1 MAGKKVRA
9 LATSFRAW
17 PKIPYAITRGFNTFR
32 KAVNLRTLAG
42 QHFSVVPVLSPLFEY
57 RFPPEEDSVIW
68 PRISLFTTL
77 QIPSEAGM
85 EKYVSPMSALRRTA
99 LIPLVAQLLAFTLFL
114 VPQTMC
120 PQSISHTI
128 VTGRVL
134 DDSTRSPLPLTNVF
148 VSNSTIGAAADSGGR
163 FVLRDVQLGNQQ
175 IVASL
180 VGYVAQTKMLH
191 LIDTAIYEMDFHLRQ
206 QPVQVGGVDVE
217 AKEPKEWKVSLQRFL
232 KEFLG
237 SSPNADQ
244 CKVLNPEV
252 LDFATGGTGMFTA
265 TARGPLEIQNLML
278 GYQVRCFLDY
288 YTSSEKPLKSIPS
301 QSREPRPTPK
311 PAPSDA
317 FSPRTYAPPPV
328 PVEPLAPMQ
337 TQTTIE
343 LLCRTRFTPL
353 ESRDEKELTR
363 WKENRRKTY
372 LGSLRH
378 FLTSLVQNNSE
389 KQGFEVY
396 EIYAGRNS
404 DASTLRWK
412 VEAGTLFTRGEF
424 GFERALSFTALV
436 QVVYEDGN
444 EALTSSLLLSR
455 PSVIFYINGMLA
467 DPLSV
472 TTYGRWSNQRVADML
487 PTDYTPENK

>member
-1 MAGKKVRA
+1 
-9 LATSFRAW
+9 
-17 PKIPYAITRGFNTFR
+17 
-32 KAVNLRTLAG
+32 
-42 QHFSVVPVLSPLFEY
+42 
-57 RFPPEEDSVIW
+57 VI
-68 PRISLFTTL
+68 RQTISHVEMFG
-77 QIPSEAGM
+77 EGEM
-85 EKYVSPMSALRRTA
+85 EKYVSPMSALRRA
-99 LIPLVAQLLAFTLFL
+99 AQVPPLVRLVVLTLFF

-120 PQSISHTI
+120 PQSISHTL
-128 VTGRVL
+128 VRGRVL

-148 VSNSTIGAAADSGGR
+148 VSNSTVGAAADSEGR

-191 LIDTAIYEMDFHLRQ
+191 LIDTAIYEVDFHLRQ
-206 QPVQVGGVDVE
+206 QPVQVGGVDIE
-217 AKEPKEWKVSLQRFL
+217 AKEPKEWKSNLERFL

-237 SSPNADQ
+237 SGPNAEQ

-252 LDFATGGTGMFTA
+252 LDFAIGGTGMFTA
-265 TARGPLEIQNLML
+265 TARAPLEIQNLVL

-288 YTSSEKPLKSIPS
+288 YTSSEKPLKSPPS

-328 PVEPLAPMQ
+328 PVEPLAPIQ

-343 LLCRTRFTPL
+343 LLCRTRFAPL

-404 DASTLRWK
+404 DGSTLRWK
-412 VEAGTLFTRGEF
+412 VAAGTLFARGEL
-424 GFERALSFTALV
+424 GFERILSFTAPL
-436 QVVYEDGN
+436 QVVYDGGQ
-444 EALTSSLLLSR
+444 ESFTSSLLLSR
-455 PSVIFYINGMLA
+455 PSVIFYVNGMLA

-472 TTYGRWSNQRVADML
+472 TTYGHWSNQRVADML
-487 PTDYTPENK
+487 PTNYVPEDK